1 MLLGIFSDIHC
12 NIAGLKKGLELIGEV
27 DEIWVAGDSVFQYRW
42 SNDVVAHL
50 REINAYVV
58 LGNHEDTI
66 LGRDGVRAISAAT
79 VDQELVSWM
88 REQPYRLTREV
99 DGKVILM
106 THGSPWDP
114 WDDYHYPH
122 ESIWEQ
128 AADLGCDV
136 LIVGHTHF
144 KMAEKYGRCMVI
156 NPGSAGDARDP
167 NNDYQLSCAV
177 YDTTTDRVTFYDY
190 EDPARAAAAAARQP
204 IAPR

>member
-1 MLLGIFSDIHC
+1 MRIGIFSDIHC
-12 NIAGLKKGLELIGEV
+12 NIGGLKIGLGLMGEV

-42 SNDVVAHL
+42 SNDVVAKL
-50 REINAYVV
+50 RELGAVVV

-66 LGRDGVRAISAAT
+66 LGRDGVRAINAPT

-88 REQPYRLTREV
+88 REQPYRITKEV
-99 DGKVILM
+99 GGKVIMM
-106 THGSPWDP
+106 THGSPWEP
-114 WDDYHYPH
+114 YFDYHYPH
-122 ESIWEQ
+122 DNAWDRAGE
-128 AADLGCDV
+128 LGCDA

-144 KMAEKYGRCMVI
+144 KMARKYGRCMVI

-177 YDTTTDRVTFYDY
+177 YDTDEDSVTFYDY